1 MKKLRKIF
9 GSQNYSKGLTRSQ
22 QNQFAQTMG
31 ELLLSGFSLQE
42 SLYLLLTIRSFPP
55 VILANIQHQLKEGQA
70 FSEVLSQIGYGA
82 EQLVQIELAERH
94 GNLPT
99 TLLEIAKQFRLV
111 EGFRNDLK
119 KLLAYPMLLLTF
131 LLGILF
137 SMRLFVLPQLI
148 GSGMVMQ
155 EHWGIQLI
163 QVFHWYVLLFILAVT
178 LLALL
183 VRYRL
188 MKLSPVDQ
196 SEWISRQL
204 LIGPIYSLYQSA
216 YLSLEIGKL
225 FHEGFELRQ
234 IIVCLKETKQESLIQ
249 HLASKLIQGLEAGM
263 SLAEQFQK
271 TAFQTSSSLDAFYSA
286 NHFFGR
292 SGFDF
297 ISLCRCFITCLRK
310 HRGGFAMK
318 KRKISYYSGFT
329 LIEMLI
335 VLLIISVLVLLFVPN
350 LSRYRNHVDQESR
363 EAIIQLVDTQKEL
376 YALQNNGRVPTVEE
390 LLNEGYIKREHAE
403 IYQRP

>member
-137 SMRLFVLPQLI
+137 SMRLFVLPQHI

-204 LIGPIYSLYQSA
+204 LIGPIYSLCQSA

-263 SLAEQFQK
+263 SLAEQFQNYRFLSEEFSK
-271 TAFQTSSSLDAFYSA
+271 IVLQGEAKGSLGKELIFYSEWTRKQLFKRLHHWM
-286 NHFFGR
+286 HFIQPIIFLGV
-292 SGFDF
+292 
-297 ISLCRCFITCLRK
+297 
-310 HRGGFAMK
+310 AA
-318 KRKISYYSGFT
+318 
-329 LIEMLI
+329 LILLVYAA
-335 VLLIISVLVLLFVPN
+335 VLLPVYGSIEEVLP
-350 LSRYRNHVDQESR
+350 
-363 EAIIQLVDTQKEL
+363 
-376 YALQNNGRVPTVEE
+376 
-390 LLNEGYIKREHAE
+390 
-403 IYQRP
+403 

>member
-1 MKKLRKIF
+1 
-9 GSQNYSKGLTRSQ
+9 
-22 QNQFAQTMG
+22 
-31 ELLLSGFSLQE
+31 
-42 SLYLLLTIRSFPP
+42 
-55 VILANIQHQLKEGQA
+55 
-70 FSEVLSQIGYGA
+70 
-82 EQLVQIELAERH
+82 
-94 GNLPT
+94 
-99 TLLEIAKQFRLV
+99 
-111 EGFRNDLK
+111 
-119 KLLAYPMLLLTF
+119 
-131 LLGILF
+131 
-137 SMRLFVLPQLI
+137 
-148 GSGMVMQ
+148 MQ

-263 SLAEQFQK
+263 SLAEQFQNYRFLSEEFSK
-271 TAFQTSSSLDAFYSA
+271 IVLQGEAKGSLGKELIFTANGQENSFSNVFITGCILFSQS
-286 NHFFGR
+286 FFGR